1 MTDEACL
8 VEEKASRSEVIIKT
22 IAAAVV
28 NFVINPIAPELPKSV
43 WLAPPKA
50 APISAPFPA

>member
-1 MTDEACL
+1 
-8 VEEKASRSEVIIKT
+8 VIIKT
-22 IAAAVV
+22 MAAAVV
-28 NFVINPIAPELPKSV
+28 NFVRNPMAPELPKSV

>member
-1 MTDEACL
+1 MIEEAL
-8 VEEKASRSEVIIKT
+8 LLDVKARRREVIIKT
-22 IAAAVV
+22 TAAMVV
-28 NFVINPIAPELPKSV
+28 NFVRNPTAPLLPNMV